1 MSEEEV
7 GRIDLVI
14 REYTFNKKE
23 DILNICHDGAGKSN
37 DEEMIAKLYW
47 SEKFTKKGDRI

>member
-1 MSEEEV
+1 MSEEGV

-14 REYTFNKKE
+14 REYMFNKKE

-37 DEEMIAKLYW
+37 DEEMFAKPYW
-47 SEKFTKKGDRI
+47 SEKFTKKGDSI